1 MGNPMYLSRVRLRR
15 TAQINALL
23 PLLLEGNPGKRD
35 PDHHLMWYLFAEEDG
50 TRERDFLWRRT
61 GGGAYLILS
70 ARPPQDALDL
80 FRIDEPKPF
89 ELDLPVGAKLR
100 FMLRAC
106 PVVQRRKPGADR
118 KTVKHDVVMDA
129 LRAHASGERSAQRE
143 AIVQREGA
151 AWLDRQA
158 EGRGFAVD
166 RSEVTAE
173 GYRQMRVARGRRR
186 VPMRFSSLDLSG
198 ILTVQDSGLLLKAIT
213 RGFGAAR
220 AFGCGLML
228 VRRP

>member
-23 PLLLEGNPGKRD
+23 PLLLEGNPGGRD

-89 ELDLPVGAKLR
+89 ELDLPAGAKLR

-118 KTVKHDVVMDA
+118 KSVKHDVIMDA
-129 LRAHASGERSAQRE
+129 LRELANGERSAQRQ
-143 AIVQREGA
+143 AIVQREGT
-151 AWLDRQA
+151 AWLARQA

-166 RSEVTAE
+166 PTEVSAE
-173 GYRQMRVARGRRR
+173 GYRQMRVARGRGR

-198 ILTVQDSGLLLKAIT
+198 ILTVQDSGILLKAIT